1 MFQKLFLIAALATT
15 AVELKAQAPVQ
26 VSECYVSLGMFSQ
39 DGLYTQFN
47 DLSAFAPG
55 SLLLGNLAKDISRY
69 SLSQSDAGVGNTWSA
84 NIGMRFYHKE
94 DEAYRKNPL
103 LRVGI
108 QFQQA
113 PVFSQHYS
121 ATKRVPFDT
130 ITSSQT
136 GTQTYIDSVFI
147 DNYHISYA
155 QKRVMLDASLIFR
168 TKPEARWH
176 IFGGVGMQLG
186 MAFRSNT
193 LLQYNTFK
201 GVSSSKTT
209 MFNIDNWQML
219 SFESRNSKTEKVANA
234 SSVAGGIYI
243 PLGISFRLSKKH
255 YLFKMTSLFFET
267 RPGLYWSG
275 VPELN
280 TTTFNTGVSTQF
292 GVRVHW

>member
-1 MFQKLFLIAALATT
+1 MFKKLFLMAAFSFT
-15 AVELKAQAPVQ
+15 AVALKAQAPVQ
-26 VSECYVSLGMFSQ
+26 VSECYISTGVFSQ

-55 SLLLGNLAKDISRY
+55 SLLLGNLAKDISRF
-69 SLSQSDAGVGNTWSA
+69 SVSQSDAGTGSTWSA
-84 NIGMRFYHKE
+84 NIGMRFYNKE
-94 DEAYRKNPL
+94 DEGYRKNPL
-103 LRVGI
+103 LRLGI

-121 ATKRVPFDT
+121 ATKRVPYDT

-136 GTQTYIDSVFI
+136 GTQTYIDSIFI
-147 DNYHISYA
+147 DNYHISYS

-193 LLQYNTFK
+193 LVEYNTLK
-201 GVSSSKTT
+201 GTSSGKTT
-209 MFNIDNWQML
+209 LFNIDNWQML
-219 SFESRNSKTEKVANA
+219 SFESKNSKTEKVANA

-255 YLFKMTSLFFET
+255 YLFKMTSLFFES

-280 TTTFNTGVSTQF
+280 TTTFNTGLSSQF
-292 GVRVHW
+292 GVRVNW